1 MPPDNVQAV
10 MDLLDRFMDALNR
23 HDAARMDAC
32 LHFPHVRLAEGRVR
46 VYAQPGENPMDLF
59 DRLREQD
66 GWERSAW
73 DSRRVAQE
81 GPDKIH
87 VDVRYTRYRDDGST
101 IGTYDSLYI
110 ATLAD
115 GRWGIQARSSFGP

>member
-1 MPPDNVQAV
+1 MTQTAHRYA
-10 MDLLDRFMDALNR
+10 LLGTLT
-23 HDAARMDAC
+23 
-32 LHFPHVRLAEGRVR
+32 L
-46 VYAQPGENPMDLF
+46 

-73 DSRRVAQE
+73 DSRGVAQE

>member
-1 MPPDNVQAV
+1 MSPDNVEAV
-10 MDLLDRFMDALNR
+10 MSLLDRFMNGLNR
-23 HDAARMDAC
+23 HDAAAMDAC
-32 LHFPHVRLAEGRVR
+32 LHFPHVRLAEGHVR
-46 VYAQPGENPMDLF
+46 VYEQPGENPMDLF

-66 GWERSAW
+66 GWQRSAW
-73 DSRRVAQE
+73 DSRRIAQQ

-87 VDVRYTRYRDDGST
+87 VDVRYTRYRGDGST